1 LAYDALVVLTG
12 SLVVAALAQLS
23 VRLPFTPVPVTGQTL
38 AVLLVGASL
47 GSVRGAAALALYLV
61 EGAAGLPVF
70 AEGQS
75 GAAFVLAADP
85 LHATGGYLWGFVAAA
100 FLVGWLAERGWDRK
114 TGSAIGAMLL
124 GEIVIFTC
132 GVVWLAAALDVPV
145 QAPGQTFNDAL
156 EFGLYPFAVGDVL
169 KVLIAAGALPVAWKL
184 LGGRGGRTP

>member
-1 LAYDALVVLTG
+1 
-12 SLVVAALAQLS
+12 
-23 VRLPFTPVPVTGQTL
+23 
-38 AVLLVGASL
+38 
-47 GSVRGAAALALYLV
+47 
-61 EGAAGLPVF
+61 
-70 AEGQS
+70 
-75 GAAFVLAADP
+75 
-85 LHATGGYLWGFVAAA
+85 
-100 FLVGWLAERGWDRK
+100 
-114 TGSAIGAMLL
+114 MLL